1 MSGVEW
7 ERVRI
12 LFQAA
17 LEQPEG
23 TRDLFLSAA
32 CKDDEHLGRELR
44 SLLAAHAAAGKFLE
58 TPAVRVEGRPE
69 TGPPLALQPGDRVG
83 TFEVLAPLGAGGM
96 GEVYRARDSRL
107 GRDVAIKLL
116 PPHSPRILASLN
128 QPNIAAI
135 HSIEHID
142 GLRLPVLE
150 LVEGP
155 TLADRLR
162 SGRCRCQTRSPLR
175 DSSLTPSKGRTSA
188 ASCIATSSRRT

>member
-116 PPHSPRILASLN
+116 PPHSPR
-128 QPNIAAI
+128 
-135 HSIEHID
+135 
-142 GLRLPVLE
+142 
-150 LVEGP
+150 
-155 TLADRLR
+155 TR
-162 SGRCRCQTRSPLR
+162 SGSHGSNGNR
-175 DSSLTPSKGRTSA
+175 A
-188 ASCIATSSRRT
+188 SSRRSINPTSPRFTASSTSTACDCRSWSWWRGRRSPIV